1 MLKLDGTYLEGGGQI
16 CRNALALST
25 LTRTPFEIVDIRAGR
40 KKSGLKPQHLT
51 AIKALKELCSAK
63 TSEVQVGSS
72 KLIFEP
78 GQMNPKPMTVDIGT
92 AGSTTLLLQAIL
104 LPLCFARKSS
114 KITLIGGTDNPFAMP
129 FDYLKEIYIPHL
141 QKFVKKI
148 DARLMRRGYYP
159 KGGGRLEL
167 DIQPRFKVDDF
178 DSFETFREHVKK
190 ETPDISLLEKGKLIQ
205 IKGVAHAS
213 AELQN
218 RQVAE
223 RLAQAA
229 EMHLKKLHMP
239 TDIRVEYSKT
249 FSTGCGITLWA
260 ICSSDEDEI
269 SMVNPVRLGAGALG
283 ERRVPSEEVGK
294 KAALNLLGELEKN
307 APVDK
312 HLADNLVP
320 WLMFGGKFKATGI
333 TNHTK
338 TNIWTT
344 SHFIKGKIELKDDIV
359 SLD

>member
-25 LTRTPFEIVDIRAGR
+25 LTKTPFEIVKIRAGR
-40 KKSGLKPQHLT
+40 EKSGLKPQHLT
-51 AIKALKELCSAK
+51 AIKALREICGAK
-63 TSEVQVGSS
+63 TNQVEVGSNH
-72 KLIFEP
+72 LIYEP
-78 GQMNPKPMTVDIGT
+78 GQMNPKQMTIDIGT

-129 FDYLKEIYIPHL
+129 FDYLSQVYLPHL
-141 QKFVKKI
+141 NKFVKKI
-148 DARLMRRGYYP
+148 DARLMKRGYYP
-159 KGGGRLEL
+159 KGGGKLEL
-167 DIQPRFKVDDF
+167 DIQPKFKVDKF
-178 DSFETFREHVKK
+178 DSFEAFREHVRT
-190 ETPDISLLEKGKLIQ
+190 ETPDINLLEKGTLVQ
-205 IKGVAHAS
+205 IKGVAHAA

-223 RLAQAA
+223 RLAQSA
-229 EMHLKKLHMP
+229 EMELKKLNVP
-239 TDIRVEYSKT
+239 VDIRIEYSNSL
-249 FSTGCGITLWA
+249 STSCGVTLWA
-260 ICSSDEDEI
+260 ICSLDEDEI
-269 SMVNPVRLGAGALG
+269 NMINPIRIGADALG
-283 ERRVPSEEVGK
+283 EKRVLSEDVGK
-294 KAALNLLGELEKN
+294 KAALSLIDQLNKD
-307 APVDK
+307 APVDR

-320 WLMFGGKFKATGI
+320 WLMFGGKFMATEI

-344 SHFIKGKIELKDDIV
+344 NHFIKGKVKLEKNIL